1 MKSIFFLCLVA
12 FTYAV
17 NAQHVLTKAANEPVP
32 GDAYTDIEYDT
43 TVNISRAT
51 GTNQTWNFS
60 SCVQTTNNA
69 TASFSASTAV
79 PESSLFP
86 GTNLVQS
93 DAAGTYT
100 MYKVTTTP
108 TTQVE
113 MLGFYDIPN
122 ASPTTFTNSAILYR
136 WPITSGTTFS
146 DTFSGP
152 IDIGNNT
159 TAPLNGTVITTGSGT
174 GNVILPGGAQINN
187 VLQVKSDFT
196 LKILIAVPPLTF
208 TQTVKETVYQYYHAS
223 QKFPLV
229 TQVDNKITIGSIL
242 GSTVDVAFV
251 MSVNQ
256 KVAVG
261 ITEQNFDASFQILPN
276 PARDVIKISF
286 NNTQNEPLS
295 LKLFNALGQEV
306 KQFTFNQ
313 GTFVDS
319 LIDIKDLESGWY
331 TVQTKWGNRVANRK
345 LLVY

>member
-1 MKSIFFLCLVA
+1 MKTFLLLFLFVFSC
-12 FTYAV
+12 AV
-17 NAQHVLTKAANEPVP
+17 NAQHILTKSANEPLP
-32 GDAYTDIEYDT
+32 GDVFTDVEYDT

-69 TASFSASTAV
+69 TATFSANTAV

-122 ASPTTFTNSAILYR
+122 SSPTTFTNTAIIYR

-174 GNVILPGGAQINN
+174 GNLILPGGAQINN

-229 TQVDNKITIGSIL
+229 TQVDDKITIGSIL

-261 ITEQNFDASFQILPN
+261 ITEQNYDATFQILPN
-276 PARDVIKISF
+276 PARDAIKITF
-286 NNTQNEPLS
+286 PNLQNEPLTV
-295 LKLFNALGQEV
+295 KLFNALGQEV
-306 KQFTFNQ
+306 KQLYFPNN
-313 GTFVDS
+313 TFVDS
-319 LIDIKDLESGWY
+319 IIDLKDLDAGWY